1 MTFLSLLPRGVM
13 AINKNQLEE
22 INRFFGP
29 TGLFP
34 AVKIG
39 EQGCHAKSSSREEGY
54 RDRRCLNGSGIQRGG
69 GRGAWLVKRIA
80 AVFDEAEP
88 PRRRQRYYP
97 GGGIGDRIGR

>member
-1 MTFLSLLPRGVM
+1 MAWKTALAFIMTTELHQPDAVISVGVNRKEVLSVMAEIHRGPLAFGEPQWLPPNAVGNDVLSLLPRGAL

-39 EQGCHAKSSSREEGY
+39 NEGGM
-54 RDRRCLNGSGIQRGG
+54 L
-69 GRGAWLVKRIA
+69 
-80 AVFDEAEP
+80 
-88 PRRRQRYYP
+88 
-97 GGGIGDRIGR
+97 